1 MKQHTYIAIDLK
13 SFYASVEC
21 RERGLDPL
29 DTNLVVAD
37 ESRTDNIRVNN
48 DTHIIATLL
57 QLIHDATEVLPIP
70 YRTFSK
76 KFRVLNAS
84 GIRLAP
90 TEAERRVDFSSG

>member
-1 MKQHTYIAIDLK
+1 RFFTNRAK
-13 SFYASVEC
+13 SVILFYSEVFFSQPSFSEFLIF
-21 RERGLDPL
+21 ELYKK
-29 DTNLVVAD
+29 
-37 ESRTDNIRVNN
+37 
-48 DTHIIATLL
+48 LL
-57 QLIHDATEVLPIP
+57 LPIP